1 MFPVEL
7 KPISHDELL
16 QASLRGD
23 RIFGII
29 LPFNSLPPMSVDV
42 IRVDQDSVVVQHW
55 SACFRV
61 RAGNPRFAFWAVA
74 FEEVCTEY
82 RRAGWGH
89 VFDVIDD
96 PEDNFSAM
104 GISLAPAS
112 TPIKPIKLSIK

>member
-1 MFPVEL
+1 MLPIDV
-7 KPISHDELL
+7 KPMPHAELL

-23 RIFGII
+23 RIFGMI
-29 LPFNSLPPMSVDV
+29 LPFNTLPPMTVDV
-42 IRVDQDSVVVQHW
+42 IRVEQDSVVVKHW
-55 SACFRV
+55 NKTFRV
-61 RAGNPRFAFWAVA
+61 ATGDSRFAFWAVA

-104 GISLAPAS
+104 GIALAPAS
-112 TPIKPIKLSIK
+112 TPIRPIKLSIK